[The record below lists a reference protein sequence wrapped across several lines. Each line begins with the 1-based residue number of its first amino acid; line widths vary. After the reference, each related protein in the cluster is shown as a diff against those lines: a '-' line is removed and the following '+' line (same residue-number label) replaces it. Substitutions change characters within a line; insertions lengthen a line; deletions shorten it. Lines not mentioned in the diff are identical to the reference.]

1 MRGVITNHMV
11 PILDVHILCLVHISM
26 TFEPTGDTC
35 TLLLVGFWDDQP
47 CATRCEE
54 DSKVYIERVP
64 GSERGFQHLTERE
77 DRSLLRSRCSFI
89 FVNLAADFT
98 LHFGS
103 LSLLCFHVSLPALSS
118 LLSSQLFFLFD
129 IATLTTSAAI
139 ALGPINLCKCT
150 QLFVTR
156 LCDGCLCKSHTFNC
170 IPKWDGSWGHTLP
183 TKNTLCK
190 TSSLA
195 LRCSAKH

>member
-1 MRGVITNHMV
+1 M
-11 PILDVHILCLVHISM
+11 
-26 TFEPTGDTC
+26 
-35 TLLLVGFWDDQP
+35 
-47 CATRCEE
+47 
-54 DSKVYIERVP
+54 
-64 GSERGFQHLTERE
+64 
-77 DRSLLRSRCSFI
+77 LRNRYSFI

-103 LSLLCFHVSLPALSS
+103 LSLLPFSCQSPSSS
-118 LLSSQLFFLFD
+118 LLSSQLFFLFGV
-129 IATLTTSAAI
+129 ATLTTSATI
-139 ALGPINLCKCT
+139 VLGPINLCKCT

-156 LCDGCLCKSHTFNC
+156 LFFYIPKWDRCLCTSHTFNC

-195 LRCSAKH
+195 LRCSANIEITRE